1 MRSKCVN
8 AGEHSTVFYGFLA
21 SPCYNSSNV
30 MLNKK
35 DVINK
40 LSLDSNNFKDL
51 LNQLTP
57 GQLEKTDLG
66 EGWTVKDVVAHLA
79 AWNEEVFAEIDR
91 ILNNQATWQNLY
103 EAKEGEDEFNRR
115 EVEKRKDS
123 SYEEV
128 FNEWESSCNELL
140 NRLENLTDEQWKHKS
155 GNDTWKLGR
164 FKDVPVSAWSLFD
177 YGEKTHEAEHLG
189 ALKKFFNK

>member
-1 MRSKCVN
+1 
-8 AGEHSTVFYGFLA
+8 
-21 SPCYNSSNV
+21 

-40 LSLDSNNFKDL
+40 LSLDSNNLKDL

-57 GQLEKTDLG
+57 EQLNQIDLD
-66 EGWTVKDVVAHLA
+66 EDWTVKDVVAHLA
-79 AWNEEVFAEIDR
+79 AWNKEDIAEIDR

-103 EAKEGEDEFNRR
+103 EEKEGEDEFNRR
-115 EVEKRKDS
+115 EVEKRREY

-128 FNEWESSCNELL
+128 FNEWKSSYNKLL
-140 NRLENLTDEQWKHKS
+140 NKLENLTDGQWEHKS

-164 FKDVPVSAWSLFD
+164 FKDVPVSVWSLFD
-177 YGEKTHEAEHLG
+177 YGEMTHEAKHVE
-189 ALKKFFNK
+189 ALRKFFAK